1 MCGCQPNAAYSSSA
15 STYES
20 APRLSSKALDTTQQT
35 QQTCEPSTRI
45 AVDATSGSPY
55 IVPQAEQCD
64 ACSCCDDVCELSEC
78 EGCASKRAQQ
88 QQPSAQRIRFTMC
101 EVRRHNTTGS
111 AWLLCGDTVY
121 DVTSYLELHPG
132 GKRSIL
138 RRCGGADCSSDMS
151 FHSKGAQR
159 QWKKYAIGKLVS
171 CACESKTRRNSSSSS
186 SAANSN
192 TTSPCSSCPTTPSR
206 TVSAEVDEHNSSR
219 NSSSSSS
226 STSTD
231 RPVRNWQEVS
241 QQPQHKQQEACVI
254 C

>member
-1 MCGCQPNAAYSSSA
+1 MCGCQPNAAYTNSA
-15 STYES
+15 SSYE
-20 APRLSSKALDTTQQT
+20 AAQLSSKALHTTQQT
-35 QQTCEPSTRI
+35 QPQQQSSCEPSTRI
-45 AVDATSGSPY
+45 AVDAMSGSPY

-64 ACSCCDDVCELSEC
+64 ACCCCDDVCELSEC

-88 QQPSAQRIRFTMC
+88 QPSAQRTRFTMC

-111 AWLLCGDTVY
+111 AWLLCSDTVY
-121 DVTSYLELHPG
+121 DVTRYLELHPG

-171 CACESKTRRNSSSSS
+171 CACENEAWRSSSSS
-186 SAANSN
+186 SAAN

-206 TVSAEVDEHNSSR
+206 TASAAVDEHNNSR
-219 NSSSSSS
+219 SRSNSS
-226 STSTD
+226 STSTVK
-231 RPVRNWQEVS
+231 PVRNWQELS
-241 QQPQHKQQEACVI
+241 QPLQHNQNEACVI

>member
-20 APRLSSKALDTTQQT
+20 ASRLSSKALHTTQQT
-35 QQTCEPSTRI
+35 QQQTCEPSTRI

-88 QQPSAQRIRFTMC
+88 QPSAQRIRFTLC

-138 RRCGGADCSSDMS
+138 RRCGGADCSSDMN

-171 CACESKTRRNSSSSS
+171 CNGESKSRRNSSSS

-206 TVSAEVDEHNSSR
+206 TASAAVDEHNSSR

-226 STSTD
+226 TNTV

-241 QQPQHKQQEACVI
+241 QQQLQRKQQEACVI